1 MIKKSPVVYISY
13 CRSSAEDT
21 AWAKQLAGRLRDD
34 GIRTLVDDWELQ
46 PGMDYAEWYYS
57 ALQKSDS
64 VLLVAT
70 RDVMENEYS
79 EDFNLDDLDA
89 LRDAADRFNSPRF
102 IPLLLGPSSSKSLPY
117 PFRGK
122 VGIKMDSANPEFG
135 YEKLKAALTG
145 HNSTSALALRER
157 SPTSRDPSRAVVLKQ
172 LRVSNFRRVQGV
184 TVVHKNNG
192 IDAEL
197 EAGQWTILLGDNG
210 AGKSSLLW
218 AIGLGLLDRD
228 LAQAILTNISS
239 PLIQFGQSEC
249 LVEVTESSTTYNV
262 HLAHQHG
269 REQIG
274 DSSSGAPDFMIFGYG
289 TARGAAFGGPQR
301 SVELDRPLN
310 AINTLFGIPTNLV
323 HAETWIEGLERNA
336 LKSEEGSEQR
346 QIFEN
351 VCSVLKRVLPGI
363 DEIVL
368 DAERIRFIG
377 PSVGDC
383 TTDSLSDGYATT
395 LGWIV
400 DMMARWIHEQQRL
413 ERPIP
418 TDFNLHMTGLVLIDE
433 LDLHLHPRWQ
443 MRIID
448 DIRRAFPKMSFV
460 ATTHNP
466 LTLLGAKPG
475 EIFVL
480 DSSADELQVRQV
492 DLPPGIR
499 ADQILTGIWFGLSS
513 TLDIETQ
520 HMLDQHRELLRA
532 GTPKEDS
539 RRIEL
544 ERQLRTRLGSFADTS
559 ADRVAQEIVTREME
573 TNASPLTKFELETVR
588 EKVQKALAQKP

>member
-1 MIKKSPVVYISY
+1 MTEATGS
-13 CRSSAEDT
+13 
-21 AWAKQLAGRLRDD
+21 
-34 GIRTLVDDWELQ
+34 EL
-46 PGMDYAEWYYS
+46 
-57 ALQKSDS
+57 
-64 VLLVAT
+64 
-70 RDVMENEYS
+70 
-79 EDFNLDDLDA
+79 
-89 LRDAADRFNSPRF
+89 
-102 IPLLLGPSSSKSLPY
+102 
-117 PFRGK
+117 
-122 VGIKMDSANPEFG
+122 
-135 YEKLKAALTG
+135 
-145 HNSTSALALRER
+145 
-157 SPTSRDPSRAVVLKQ
+157 
-172 LRVSNFRRVQGV
+172 
-184 TVVHKNNG
+184 
-192 IDAEL
+192 
-197 EAGQWTILLGDNG
+197 GQWTLLLGDNG
-210 AGKSSLLW
+210 TGKSSVLW

-228 LAQAILTNISS
+228 LVQAILPSISS
-239 PLIQFGQSEC
+239 PLIRFGRSEC
-249 LVEVTESSTTYNV
+249 IVEVTENSTTYNV
-262 HLAHQHG
+262 HLANQQG
-269 REQIG
+269 RELIV
-274 DSSSGAPDFMIFGYG
+274 DSSESPDFMIFGYG
-289 TARGAAFGGPQR
+289 TSRGSAFGGPQR
-301 SVELDRPLN
+301 GVELDRPLN

-336 LKSEEGSEQR
+336 LKADEGSEPR
-346 QIFEN
+346 QILQN
-351 VCSVLKRVLPGI
+351 VCDVLKRVLPGI

-418 TDFNLHMTGLVLIDE
+418 ADFNLHMTGLVLIDE

-448 DIRRAFPKMSFV
+448 DVRRAFPKMSFV

-513 TLDIETQ
+513 TLDLETQ
-520 HMLDQHRELLRA
+520 HMLDLHREMLRA
-532 GTPKEDS
+532 GTPKEDA
-539 RRIEL
+539 RRLEL

>member
-1 MIKKSPVVYISY
+1 MIRKSPVVYISY
-13 CRSSAEDT
+13 CRSSAADA

-46 PGMDYAEWYYS
+46 PGMDYADWYYS
-57 ALQKSDS
+57 ALQKSDY

-70 RDVMENEYS
+70 RNVMGNEYE

-89 LRDAADRFNSPRF
+89 LRDAAGMFNSLRF
-102 IPLLLGPSSSKSLPY
+102 IPLLLGPSSSKSLPF

-122 VGIKMDSANPEFG
+122 VGIKMDSTNPEFG

-145 HNSTSALALRER
+145 RNSTSAPALRER

-184 TVVHKNNG
+184 TVVHENNG

-228 LAQAILTNISS
+228 LAQAILPNISS

-249 LVEVTESSTTYNV
+249 LVEVTESSTTYSV
-262 HLAHQHG
+262 HLAHQQG
-269 REQIG
+269 REQL
-274 DSSSGAPDFMIFGYG
+274 DDSSGAPDFMIFGYG
-289 TARGAAFGGPQR
+289 TSRGSAFGGPQR

-336 LKSEEGSEQR
+336 LKAEEGSEPR
-346 QIFEN
+346 QIFQN
-351 VCSVLKRVLPGI
+351 VCDVLKRVLPGI

-413 ERPIP
+413 ENPIP
-418 TDFNLHMTGLVLIDE
+418 ADFNLHMTGLVLIDE

-480 DSSADELQVRQV
+480 NSSADELQVRQV

-520 HMLDQHRELLRA
+520 QMLDQHRELLRA
-532 GTPKEDS
+532 GTPKEDAQ
-539 RRIEL
+539 RIEL

-559 ADRVAQEIVTREME
+559 ADRVAQEIVTRELE

-588 EKVQKALAQKP
+588 EKVQKALAQK

>member
-1 MIKKSPVVYISY
+1 M
-13 CRSSAEDT
+13 
-21 AWAKQLAGRLRDD
+21 
-34 GIRTLVDDWELQ
+34 
-46 PGMDYAEWYYS
+46 
-57 ALQKSDS
+57 
-64 VLLVAT
+64 
-70 RDVMENEYS
+70 
-79 EDFNLDDLDA
+79 
-89 LRDAADRFNSPRF
+89 
-102 IPLLLGPSSSKSLPY
+102 
-117 PFRGK
+117 
-122 VGIKMDSANPEFG
+122 
-135 YEKLKAALTG
+135 
-145 HNSTSALALRER
+145 
-157 SPTSRDPSRAVVLKQ
+157 
-172 LRVSNFRRVQGV
+172 
-184 TVVHKNNG
+184 
-192 IDAEL
+192 
-197 EAGQWTILLGDNG
+197 
-210 AGKSSLLW
+210 
-218 AIGLGLLDRD
+218 
-228 LAQAILTNISS
+228 
-239 PLIQFGQSEC
+239 
-249 LVEVTESSTTYNV
+249 
-262 HLAHQHG
+262 
-269 REQIG
+269 
-274 DSSSGAPDFMIFGYG
+274 
-289 TARGAAFGGPQR
+289 
-301 SVELDRPLN
+301 ELDRPLN

-336 LKSEEGSEQR
+336 LKANEGTEPR

-351 VCSVLKRVLPGI
+351 VCDVLKRVLPGI

-383 TTDSLSDGYATT
+383 TTNSLSDGYATT

-418 TDFNLHMTGLVLIDE
+418 ADFNLHMTGLVLIDE

-448 DIRRAFPKMSFV
+448 DVRRAFPKMSFV

-480 DSSADELQVRQV
+480 DSSHDELQVRQV

-513 TLDIETQ
+513 TLDLETQ
-520 HMLDQHRELLRA
+520 QMLDQHRELLRA
-532 GTPKEDS
+532 GLPKEDT